1 MDASE
6 TKLFSLL
13 QGIGKIVGQK
23 DLQLNLLLNKTMWQ
37 TLYNEGKILGKLE
50 ILNSPVISFKGME
63 KGTKTAVSLKEARRI
78 QGLSNVLY
86 QT

>member
-1 MDASE
+1 MYASE

-37 TLYNEGKILGKLE
+37 KLYNEGKILGKLE

-63 KGTKTAVSLKEARRI
+63 KGNKTAVSLKEA
-78 QGLSNVLY
+78 
-86 QT
+86 